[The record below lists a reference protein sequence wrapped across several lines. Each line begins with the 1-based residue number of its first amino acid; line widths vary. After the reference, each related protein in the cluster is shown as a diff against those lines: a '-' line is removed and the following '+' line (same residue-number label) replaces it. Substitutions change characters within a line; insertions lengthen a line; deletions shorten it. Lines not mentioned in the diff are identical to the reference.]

1 MWGVEPA
8 VVTLLLRDRSD
19 PNCTAKLNSRTK
31 QLKFCRKALPSVVYL
46 ASNFAPAEGGGGIRA
61 GDAEGELVAGGH
73 GGGDALNQLMIIGS
87 LSFLTGL

>member
-1 MWGVEPA
+1 MQKVSNVARTTASGVYRQMVIA
-8 VVTLLLRDRSD
+8 RSRRRQG
-19 PNCTAKLNSRTK
+19 SR
-31 QLKFCRKALPSVVYL
+31 RAGR
-46 ASNFAPAEGGGGIRA
+46 ASNFAPAEGGAGIRA